1 MTSRSSPSV
10 GLTVLLVQQDWL
22 WRWDRVFYD
31 AQLRLWQRPPADDI
45 VIVAIDEAT
54 LRELG
59 RWPWSRAV
67 HAALLARLQHEQPK
81 AVAFDVIFA
90 EPDLQHPQDDA
101 EFVAA
106 VRNSGRIGLPVLMEQ
121 PRRDGQPIETLPFP
135 ELAEVAAHTSA
146 PAGRT

>member
-1 MTSRSSPSV
+1 MTLSSRRPVASAERAVLAALIV
-10 GLTVLLVQQDWL
+10 GLALLLTYGDWL

-31 AQLRLWQRPPADDI
+31 AQLRLWQRPPPDDI

-67 HAALLARLQHEQPK
+67 HAALLDRLKNEQPK

-90 EPDLQHPQDDA
+90 EPDLQ
-101 EFVAA
+101 
-106 VRNSGRIGLPVLMEQ
+106 R
-121 PRRDGQPIETLPFP
+121 
-135 ELAEVAAHTSA
+135 
-146 PAGRT
+146 